1 MSSWLLELAWTGAQ
15 LERRL
20 LLEESQG
27 RITKLDPLGDRS
39 LPSDT
44 VVVSGLTIPGLAN
57 VHSHAFHRALR
68 GRTESPGGPDSFWTW
83 RDEMYK
89 LAGKL
94 EPDSYHRL
102 ALAVYGEM
110 ALAGITQVGEF
121 HYLHHRRGG
130 ASYSGP
136 AMEEALVVAAEE
148 AGLRL
153 TLLDTCY
160 LRPGFDGGALE
171 GPATR
176 FSDGNALAWAR
187 RVDAFPERPN
197 FRLGAAVHSVRAL
210 DQKAMKVVSDWA
222 RDRQAPLHLHLS
234 EQLAEN
240 QACQAA
246 TGLSPTE
253 LAEKVG
259 VLGPRCT
266 AVHAIHL
273 SPDDVGRLGSSHT
286 SICVCPTTERDLGD
300 GVCRAAE
307 LAEAGSPLC
316 LGTDGHSV
324 VDLFEE
330 ARGVELDQRLV
341 TNRRGLHSA
350 EALLRAA
357 TAGGSA
363 ALGWDA
369 GELRVGAAA
378 DFVGLELESTR
389 LAGPSELDL
398 VARVV
403 YAAAPSD
410 VRTVV
415 VGGKPIVENGRH
427 FRLGGVGSLL
437 AQALQSLEV
446 LA

>member
-1 MSSWLLELAWTGAQ
+1 LELAWTGAT

-27 RITKLDPLGDRS
+27 RITRLHPLGPHS
-39 LPSDT
+39 LPSDA

-57 VHSHAFHRALR
+57 AHSHAFHRALR
-68 GRTESPGGPDSFWTW
+68 GRTESQGGADSFWTW

-94 EPDSYHRL
+94 EPESYHRL

-121 HYLHHRRGG
+121 QYLHHGRGG
-130 ASYSGP
+130 ARYQGP
-136 AMEEALVVAAEE
+136 AMEDALVAAAAE

-171 GPATR
+171 GAATR
-176 FSDGNALAWAR
+176 FSDGDALSWAR
-187 RVDAFPERPN
+187 RVDAIPERPN
-197 FRLGAAVHSVRAL
+197 VRLGAAIHSVRAL
-210 DQKAMKVVSDWA
+210 DQEAMKVVSDWA

-253 LAEKVG
+253 LVEKVG
-259 VLGPRCT
+259 VLGPRT
-266 AVHAIHL
+266 TVVHAIHL
-273 SPDDVGRLGSSHT
+273 SSDDVGRLGSSRT

-300 GVCRAAE
+300 GVCPAAE

-316 LGTDGHSV
+316 LGTDGNAV

-341 TNRRGLHSA
+341 THRRGLHSA

-357 TAGGSA
+357 TAGGATS
-363 ALGWDA
+363 LGWDA
-369 GELRVGAAA
+369 GALRVGAAA
-378 DFVGLELESTR
+378 DFVSLELESTR

-398 VARVV
+398 VNRVV

-415 VGGKPIVENGRH
+415 VGGRPIVEDGRH
-427 FRLGGVGSLL
+427 LRLGGVGSLL
-437 AQALQSLEV
+437 AQALQSLEG